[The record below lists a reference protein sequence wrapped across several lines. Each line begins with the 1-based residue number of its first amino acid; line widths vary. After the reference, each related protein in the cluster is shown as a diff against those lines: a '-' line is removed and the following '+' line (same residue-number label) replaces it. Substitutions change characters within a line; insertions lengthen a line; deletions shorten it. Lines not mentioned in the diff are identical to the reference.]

1 MKTTRRGLFAWLG
14 ALTGAA
20 AVSRVVPAEAE
31 ARPVFKHVAT
41 NPDWQGE
48 YCAQLGGQWA
58 GESEAMRAGRL
69 LAEQHACDIEAGR
82 KLRTPEDVLEMMR
95 RDAYPRRSGRTTRA
109 LLDAVDIAKT
119 GKNVLFAVAHSQ
131 FCDEAMRLLVKHAAP
146 NLSFVRGNGRGYC
159 INVLPAGVID
169 IVAAHR
175 VTDDVLRGRRPPVV
189 IRDHL
194 CYEMG
199 V

>member
-1 MKTTRRGLFAWLG
+1 VKLSRRGLFGWLG

-20 AVSRVVPAEAE
+20 AVAKVAPALAE
-31 ARPVFKHVAT
+31 PRPEFKHVAT
-41 NPDWQGE
+41 NPE
-48 YCAQLGGQWA
+48 L
-58 GESEAMRAGRL
+58 
-69 LAEQHACDIEAGR
+69 
-82 KLRTPEDVLEMMR
+82 LRTPEDVLEMMR

-109 LLDAVDIAKT
+109 LLDALDIAKT
-119 GKNVLFAVAHSQ
+119 GKNVLFVVAHTQ
-131 FCDEAMRLLVKHAAP
+131 FCDEAMRLLVKHAKAD
-146 NLSFVRGNGRGYC
+146 LGAARGNGRGYC
-159 INVLPAGVID
+159 VNVLPAGVID

-175 VTDDVLRGRRPPVV
+175 ATPQALRGSSATV